1 MCKIIDIWDII
12 VTFAQNITHDIMCRM
27 KYNINPT
34 LQYLTEFIGSK
45 IPATATARA
54 DVAQLPLLISGG
66 YGYRDI
72 RILGEL
78 LTLAIPNAIEDCSP
92 MQLSKHQAKMTEV
105 LRRPVVFVL
114 EGIESY
120 NLTRLTRAMVN
131 FIVPGKIIFIPSM
144 MMVLRDIKSAKK
156 EIPETMSP
164 TAQLLVLYHLQAA
177 TLNGMSTAKIAE
189 MTGMSYPTINVA
201 LKWLV
206 ANNLVELTGGKEK
219 QVQFVLEGKALWEKA
234 HLMMSS
240 PVERIVYT
248 DEAIDGSLS
257 SGETAMGHYTM
268 LAEPAASV
276 VAISKASA
284 KENGSLLNKQYGD
297 MKVEVWKYTPVVL
310 ANGQFVD
317 RLSLYLA
324 MKDSNDE
331 RIQIECDTL
340 IEEIQW

>member
-1 MCKIIDIWDII
+1 
-12 VTFAQNITHDIMCRM
+12 M

-45 IPATATARA
+45 ITATATARA
-54 DVAQLPLLISGG
+54 DVAQLPLVISGN
-66 YGYRDI
+66 YGFRDI
-72 RILGEL
+72 KIFEEL
-78 LTLAIPNAIEDCSP
+78 VTLAIPNAIEDCSP
-92 MQLSKHQAKMTEV
+92 MQLSKHQTKMIEA

-120 NLTRLTRAMVN
+120 NLTRLTRVMVN

-156 EIPETMSP
+156 EIPEMMPP

-189 MTGMSYPTINVA
+189 MTGMSYPSINVA

-206 ANNLVELTGGKEK
+206 ANDLVELTGGKEK
-219 QVQFVLEGKALWEKA
+219 QVQFMLEGKALWEKA

-268 LAEPAASV
+268 LAEPVASV
-276 VAISKASA
+276 VAISKVLA
-284 KENGSLLNKQYGD
+284 KESGSILNKLYGD
-297 MKVEVWKYTPVVL
+297 MKVEVWKYNPVTL
-310 ANGQFVD
+310 ANGKFVD
-317 RLSLYLA
+317 RLSLYLVL
-324 MKDSNDE
+324 KDSDDE
-331 RIQIECDTL
+331 RVQIECDTL
-340 IEEIQW
+340 IEEMQW

>member
-1 MCKIIDIWDII
+1 
-12 VTFAQNITHDIMCRM
+12 M

-45 IPATATARA
+45 ITATATARA
-54 DVAQLPLLISGG
+54 DVAQLPLVISGN
-66 YGYRDI
+66 YGFRDI
-72 RILGEL
+72 KIFEEL
-78 LTLAIPNAIEDCSP
+78 VTLAIPNAIEDCSP
-92 MQLSKHQAKMTEV
+92 MQLSKHQTKMIEA

-120 NLTRLTRAMVN
+120 NLTRLTRVMVN

-156 EIPETMSP
+156 EIPEMMPP

-189 MTGMSYPTINVA
+189 MTGMSYPSINVA

-206 ANNLVELTGGKEK
+206 ANDLVELTGGKEK
-219 QVQFVLEGKALWEKA
+219 QVQFMLEGKALWEKA

-240 PVERIVYT
+240 PVERTVYT
-248 DEAIDGSLS
+248 DEAIEGSLY

-268 LAEPAASV
+268 LAEPVASV
-276 VAISKASA
+276 VAISKVLA
-284 KENGSLLNKQYGD
+284 KESGSILNKLYGD
-297 MKVEVWKYTPVVL
+297 MKVEVWKYNPVTL
-310 ANGQFVD
+310 ANGKFVD
-317 RLSLYLA
+317 RLSLYLVL
-324 MKDSNDE
+324 KDSDDE
-331 RIQIECDTL
+331 RVQIECDTL
-340 IEEIQW
+340 IEEMQW